1 MTSLTRRAA
10 LGVLAGASASGML
23 PSRGQSTPKPVRIG
37 VLSDVAGPYSDA
49 GGVGM
54 RIAAELAVE
63 DFGGNVLGR
72 PIEIHQVEHQNKS
85 DLAAS
90 QARNMI
96 ENLQVDVLTDGGGS
110 STGLAIQSISREKE
124 KIFLITG
131 PGATEFTGTQ
141 CSPFGFH
148 FSYDTFALA
157 KCTGAAIMKQP
168 ENRSWFFI
176 TVDYAF
182 GRSME
187 RDAAR
192 FVEAGGGK
200 VLGSVR
206 PPLNTPDF
214 SSFLLQASSSAPD
227 VIGLAVVGQDLQ
239 NCIKQA
245 QEFGITS
252 GRTRLACFLMFVT
265 DVVALG
271 QNTASGLLLTES
283 FYWDMTDKTREWS
296 NRFMAKKPKP
306 PTMPQAGNY
315 SAVLHWLKAVDA
327 AGTTEARA
335 VAAKMRQI
343 PVNDMYNR
351 DVRIREDGR
360 VLHDMHL
367 FEVKPPGESSGK
379 FDLYRHLATTT
390 GEYAYRPLDE
400 GHCPLIRN

>member
-1 MTSLTRRAA
+1 M
-10 LGVLAGASASGML
+10 
-23 PSRGQSTPKPVRIG
+23 RIG
-37 VLSDVAGPYSDA
+37 ILSDVAGPYSDA
-49 GGVGM
+49 GGIGM

-63 DFGGNVLGR
+63 EFGGTVLGR
-72 PIEIHQVEHQNKS
+72 PIEIHQVDHQNKS
-85 DLAAS
+85 DIAAS

-96 ENLQVDVLTDGGGS
+96 ENLQVDVLTDGGAS
-110 STGLAIQSISREKE
+110 SSALAIQSISREKE
-124 KIFLITG
+124 KIFLITS
-131 PGATEFTGTQ
+131 PGTTEFTGAQ
-141 CSPFGFH
+141 CSSFGFH

-157 KCTGAAIMKQP
+157 KCTGSAVMQQP
-168 ENRSWFFI
+168 DSRGWYFI

-182 GRSME
+182 GHSME
-187 RDAAR
+187 RDATR
-192 FVEAGGGK
+192 FVKAGGGK

-206 PPLNTPDF
+206 PPLNTSDF

-245 QEFGITS
+245 QEFGITR

-265 DVVALG
+265 DVIALG
-271 QNTASGLLLTES
+271 QNAASGLLLTES
-283 FYWDMTDKTREWS
+283 FYWDMTDQTREWS
-296 NRFMAKKPKP
+296 NRFMARKPKP

-315 SAVLHWLKAVDA
+315 SAVRHWLKAVDA

-343 PVNDMYNR
+343 SVDDMYNR

-400 GHCPLIRN
+400 GHCPLINN

>member
-1 MTSLTRRAA
+1 
-10 LGVLAGASASGML
+10 
-23 PSRGQSTPKPVRIG
+23 
-37 VLSDVAGPYSDA
+37 
-49 GGVGM
+49 M

-63 DFGGNVLGR
+63 DVGGSVLGR
-72 PIEIHQVEHQNKS
+72 PIEIHQVDHQNKS

-90 QARNMI
+90 QARNLI

-131 PGATEFTGTQ
+131 PGATEFTGAQ

-168 ENRSWFFI
+168 DSRSWFFI

-187 RDAAR
+187 RDATR

-271 QNTASGLLLTES
+271 QNAASGLLLTES
-283 FYWDMTDKTREWS
+283 FYWDMTDKSREWS
-296 NRFMAKKPKP
+296 NRFMARKPKP

-343 PVNDMYNR
+343 PVNDMYNC

-367 FEVKPPGESSGK
+367 FEVKSPGESSGK

-400 GHCPLIRN
+400 GHCPLVNN

>member
-1 MTSLTRRAA
+1 MTHFTRRAA
-10 LGVLAGASASGML
+10 LGVLAGASATRML
-23 PSRGQSTPKPVRIG
+23 PARGQSKPKPVRIG

-54 RIAAELAVE
+54 RIAAELAVD
-63 DFGGNVLGR
+63 DFGGSVLGR
-72 PIEIHQVEHQNKS
+72 PIEIQQVDHQNKS
-85 DLAAS
+85 DIAAS

-110 STGLAIQSISREKE
+110 STGLAIQAISRDKE
-124 KIFLITG
+124 RLFLITG
-131 PGATEFTGTQ
+131 PGTTEFTGAQ

-157 KCTGAAIMKQP
+157 KCTGEAVMKQP
-168 ENRSWFFI
+168 DSRNWFFI

-182 GRSME
+182 GQSME
-187 RDAAR
+187 RDATR
-192 FVEAGGGK
+192 FVQAGGGN
-200 VLGSVR
+200 VLGRVR

-214 SSFLLQASSSAPD
+214 SSFLLQASSSAPN

-245 QEFGITS
+245 QEFGVTS
-252 GRTRLACFLMFVT
+252 GGTRLACFLMFVT

-271 QNTASGLLLTES
+271 QNVASGLLLTES
-283 FYWDMTDKTREWS
+283 FYWDMTDQTREWS
-296 NRFMAKKPKP
+296 NRFMARKPQP

-327 AGTTEARA
+327 AGTTEAGA

-351 DVRIREDGR
+351 DIRVREDGR

-367 FEVKPPGESSGK
+367 FEVKSPGESSGR
-379 FDLYRHLATTT
+379 FDVYRHLATTT

-400 GHCPLIRN
+400 GHCPLVNN